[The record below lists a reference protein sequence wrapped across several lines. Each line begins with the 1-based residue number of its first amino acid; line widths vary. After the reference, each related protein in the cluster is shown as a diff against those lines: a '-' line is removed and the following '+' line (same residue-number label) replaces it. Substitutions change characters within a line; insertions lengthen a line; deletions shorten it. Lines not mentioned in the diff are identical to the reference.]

1 MDIVSFEKIGA
12 VAWDAFCIA
21 EPEAWMRHTSE
32 FVAFAQALSVESRDA
47 SFAVMREDNIIAVAP
62 LVIQKNS
69 DSDAREFA
77 MGGTPIPF
85 PALCDGL
92 TEQERHEIY
101 TRIFNEI
108 DDIAQEH
115 KISLLRMFLDPL
127 TSSILEK
134 KHKTNPLLSFGFTDT
149 SAQTSSVDL
158 NKSEDELL
166 LNIQGRQRRYIRA
179 ALNLGYIVEFFDE
192 KNITDEICVAF
203 EKLYEKAAGRVVGTP
218 ERWKMTWDMVRKGMS
233 IVLLVRVSGETE
245 YCAGHV
251 VMTYK
256 EKAYDMLSAIAPS
269 HRSIRGIG
277 ALMHWEIFSFLKHH
291 GFSRHEVGWILPET
305 SEGVYSKKELD
316 ISHFKS
322 LFGGELL
329 PLWRGEKLYP

>member
-1 MDIVSFEKIGA
+1 MEIVSFERIG
-12 VAWDAFCIA
+12 VPEWDAFCLTA
-21 EPEAWMRHTSE
+21 SEAWMRHTSE
-32 FVAFAQALSVESRDA
+32 FLAFAQTLGGEGRDA
-47 SFAVMREDNIIAVAP
+47 SFAIVREDNIIAVVP
-62 LVIQKNS
+62 LVIQKIG
-69 DSDAREFA
+69 DSEAREFA

-101 TRIFNEI
+101 ARIFNEI
-108 DDIAQEH
+108 DGRAREH
-115 KISLLRMFLDPL
+115 AISLLRMFLDPL
-127 TSSILEK
+127 TNSILEK
-134 KHKTNPLLSFGFTDT
+134 KHKTNPLLLFGFNDT

-158 NKSEDELL
+158 SKSEDELL
-166 LNIQGRQRRYIRA
+166 SHIQARQRRYIRA
-179 ALNLGYIVEFFDE
+179 ALALGYIVEFFDE
-192 KNITDEICVAF
+192 KNITNEICTAF

-218 ERWKMTWDMVRKGMS
+218 ERWEMTWDMVRKGMS

-277 ALMHWEIFSFLKHH
+277 ALMHWEIFSFLKRR

-305 SEGVYSKKELD
+305 SEEAYSKKELD